1 MKNTLS
7 FASALALGLLA
18 TPGTSADTP
27 KRAGYTRNVA
37 IVVYEG
43 VEILDFGGPTEV
55 LASASG
61 YANQTGEPG
70 LHVYTVSKT
79 TSPLRSQ
86 GIVTIVPEFS
96 IQNAPRPDILVVPGG
111 NSGSVWKDPEFL
123 AWVKTAAEGSEV
135 TLTVCTGAFIL
146 GRAGLLESKEITT
159 WYGALENLRTSF
171 PKSTVQPGRRFI
183 DNGKFITTAGVSAGI
198 DGSLHLVARLFGRV
212 VADQTARY
220 MEYHWT
226 PEAYLSTKYA
236 LLNPSTTDRGRSLQL
251 AEIHREEG
259 DFEGAMR
266 ELRALVAK
274 DPADGIAWYRLGLTQ
289 VGAKDRRGATGSFL
303 KAAGDPKLR
312 GDAYY
317 NIACAEA
324 LEKRTT
330 ESIEALK
337 KAVEAGFKSKGQL
350 EGDPDLASV
359 RSDPRFAAIL
369 ASM

>member
-1 MKNTLS
+1 MKRTLS
-7 FASALALGLLA
+7 FSFVLALGFLA
-18 TPGTSADTP
+18 TSATASDPP

-37 IVVYEG
+37 IIVYEG

-70 LHVYTVSKT
+70 LNVYTVSKT
-79 TSPLRSQ
+79 TAPLKSQ
-86 GIVTIVPEFS
+86 GVVTIVPEFS
-96 IQNAPRPDILVVPGG
+96 IQNAPKPDILVVPGG
-111 NSGSVWKDPEFL
+111 NSGSVSKDPAFL
-123 AWVKTAAEGSEV
+123 AWVKNAAENAEV

-146 GRAGLLESKEITT
+146 GKAGLLESQEITT

-171 PKSTVQPGRRFI
+171 PKSTVEPGRRFI
-183 DNGKFITTAGVSAGI
+183 DNGRFITTAGVSAGI

-226 PEAYLSTKYA
+226 PEAYLSTKYF

-251 AEIHREEG
+251 AEIHRSEG
-259 DFEGAMR
+259 DPTGALR
-266 ELRALVAK
+266 ELEALIAR
-274 DPADGIAWYRLGLTQ
+274 DSADAAAWYRLGQVKMALKDNHAATQ
-289 VGAKDRRGATGSFL
+289 AFA
-303 KAAGDPKLR
+303 KAAADPKLSAN
-312 GDAYY
+312 AYY
-317 NIACAEA
+317 NLACIEA
-324 LEKRTT
+324 LEKRTA
-330 ESIEALK
+330 ESIDALK
-337 KAVEAGFKSKGQL
+337 KAITAGFKARWQL
-350 EGDPDLASV
+350 ENDPDLASV